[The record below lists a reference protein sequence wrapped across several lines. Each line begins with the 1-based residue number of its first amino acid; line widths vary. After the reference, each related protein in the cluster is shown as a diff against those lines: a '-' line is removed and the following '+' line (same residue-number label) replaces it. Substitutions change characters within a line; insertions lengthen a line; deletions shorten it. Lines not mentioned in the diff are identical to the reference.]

1 MKQNDWFDPF
11 FVLENLSE
19 EDKLIKKNAALN
31 PELYNDLDLKTLQFI
46 LNGKM
51 NKQLIVQKTYPKRIL
66 QVISLSRKVLVLQD
80 LSGKNW
86 QYHYEP
92 L

>member
-19 EDKLIKKNAALN
+19 EDKLIKKNVMDFSN
-31 PELYNDLDLKTLQFI
+31 
-46 LNGKM
+46 
-51 NKQLIVQKTYPKRIL
+51 
-66 QVISLSRKVLVLQD
+66 KVLRPIVIKD
-80 LSGKNW
+80 NRNHCFDKNIYKFPYFVILSI
-86 QYHYEP
+86 